1 VIRAKGRRRNGLF
14 CMSGSES
21 WSRGFE
27 SSFCLCSNVIK
38 LGSYTTRESGFLSP
52 PEVLQA

>member
-1 VIRAKGRRRNGLF
+1 MIRAKGRRRNGLF